1 MTVKFKVG
9 FTMSAETLF
18 SIIAKF
24 LPIEDL
30 HVEEVPELKT
40 IKHEKIASL
49 VEPKASRPPRPP
61 GSRRNGPILEGG
73 ANAVVMKLLS
83 DGKPHRAVELA
94 PLFEAAGYAASGVGS
109 RLEKLRDYSVI
120 HQPELGL
127 WQIGETPPKKKAAS
141 G

>member
-30 HVEEVPELKT
+30 QVEEVPELKT
-40 IKHEKIASL
+40 IKHEKIARLS
-49 VEPKASRPPRPP
+49 EPQAPRPPRPR
-61 GSRRNGPILEGG
+61 GNRHNGPILEGG
-73 ANAVVMKLLS
+73 ANGVVMKLLS
-83 DGKPHRAVELA
+83 DGQPHRAGELK
-94 PLFEAAGYAASGVGS
+94 PLFEAAGYSPSGVGS
-109 RLEKLRDYSVI
+109 RLDKLREANVV
-120 HQPELGL
+120 HQPEPGL
-127 WQIGETPPKKKAAS
+127 WQIGEAPPKKKAAS

>member
-30 HVEEVPELKT
+30 QVEEVPELKT
-40 IKHEKIASL
+40 IKHEKIARLS
-49 VEPKASRPPRPP
+49 EPQAPRPPRPP
-61 GSRRNGPILEGG
+61 GNRHNGPILDAG
-73 ANAVVMKLLS
+73 ANAIVMALLA
-83 DGKPHRAVELA
+83 DGKPHTPKELM
-94 PLFEAAGYAASGVGS
+94 PLFSAAGYAASGVGS

-127 WQIGETPPKKKAAS
+127 WQIGEAPPKKKAAS